1 MIKLIVTDVDGTLVE
16 DGFTN
21 VDPRLFDTILKL
33 REKGIQ
39 FAVASGRPWASVER
53 TFEPV
58 KKKVFYISNN
68 GSYIGCYGRSLYVY
82 AMDREIVK
90 RLIHAVRKNPEF
102 SMVYA
107 AEDGDYTE
115 SKDDALCNWLVEIY
129 KFNLHRVDDLLTVP
143 VPCTKLSIYRA
154 GGVEEAVKPLV
165 EEFKDILQIA
175 CAGDV
180 WLDCMAKN
188 VNKGHAVK
196 VIQDSLGIKPEET
209 MAFGDQLNDI
219 EMLQQAYYS
228 FAVANARDEVKKA
241 ARFQADS
248 NVNQGVLKIMQ
259 NLL

>member
-53 TFEPV
+53 TFDPV

-102 SMVYA
+102 SMV
-107 AEDGDYTE
+107 
-115 SKDDALCNWLVEIY
+115 
-129 KFNLHRVDDLLTVP
+129 
-143 VPCTKLSIYRA
+143 
-154 GGVEEAVKPLV
+154 
-165 EEFKDILQIA
+165 
-175 CAGDV
+175 
-180 WLDCMAKN
+180 
-188 VNKGHAVK
+188 
-196 VIQDSLGIKPEET
+196 
-209 MAFGDQLNDI
+209 
-219 EMLQQAYYS
+219 
-228 FAVANARDEVKKA
+228 
-241 ARFQADS
+241 
-248 NVNQGVLKIMQ
+248 
-259 NLL
+259 

>member
-115 SKDDALCNWLVEIY
+115 SKDDALCNWLVESY

-165 EEFKDILQIA
+165 EEFKDILQIS

-180 WLDCMAKN
+180 WL
-188 VNKGHAVK
+188 
-196 VIQDSLGIKPEET
+196 
-209 MAFGDQLNDI
+209 
-219 EMLQQAYYS
+219 EM
-228 FAVANARDEVKKA
+228 
-241 ARFQADS
+241 
-248 NVNQGVLKIMQ
+248 
-259 NLL
+259 